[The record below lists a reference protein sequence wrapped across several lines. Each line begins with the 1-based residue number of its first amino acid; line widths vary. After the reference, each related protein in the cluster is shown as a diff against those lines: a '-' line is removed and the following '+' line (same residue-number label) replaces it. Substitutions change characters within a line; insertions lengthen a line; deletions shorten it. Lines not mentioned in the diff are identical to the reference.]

1 MQRKCYSY
9 IRFSSKKQ
17 ALGTSL
23 DRQADIESFLDRHN
37 LVLDTRLEDL
47 GVSAYRGKNASKG
60 QLGDFL
66 ALVRAGQI
74 DTNSVLLIE
83 NFDRL
88 SRQKIIKSTQIFI
101 ELMSQGIDLG
111 ILDLGR
117 IYTRESLV
125 SSDFFNVILEFERAN
140 KESERKSD
148 FTSAAWNFHRAEM
161 QSLKIPKTRKTPSW
175 IAVEGKIKG
184 KKTGEGDARFVV
196 IEKEAEKIRKIFE
209 LALVNGLTETAR
221 KINEQLDSGEKKYTG
236 HNIQYILKNRKV
248 IGEHQPMKYYEI
260 DGEMKLL
267 PEGPVIEEYYPPIIE
282 KSIFNEVQEKTKAR
296 KPFSGRHSQKYTNI
310 FSGLLSCYHCSGTVR
325 YMNKST
331 ESKPSVMYYICTNS
345 MTGRCTVSHRL
356 SYDAIEAMK
365 NFFEK
370 SEKLNLSDVLEAD
383 ERIERKNQDIS
394 DATNNQA
401 NLAKQIHQLQ
411 GQIQDALVFARK
423 IPQFLTDLLFD
434 KEKEKEELEAQISR
448 FKEEKKALL
457 EQIEAANEFTTQNV
471 FDLIN
476 DDSEFGIRKRIRI
489 NNHLLKLIRSIK
501 LFWRKKP
508 GGLKGM
514 GVPTMVVEFANGNVR
529 IVVEDGFIVDSD
541 KGDTGLILK
550 ILAKTHAAYLG
561 RQDTA

>member
-1 MQRKCYSY
+1 M
-9 IRFSSKKQ
+9 
-17 ALGTSL
+17 
-23 DRQADIESFLDRHN
+23 
-37 LVLDTRLEDL
+37 DTRLEDL

-184 KKTGEGDARFVV
+184 KKAGEEGDARFVI

-221 KINEQLDSGEKKYTG
+221 KINEQLTSGEKKYTG

-267 PEGPVIEEYYPPIIE
+267 PEGPVIEGYYPAIIE

-310 FSGLLSCYHCSGTVR
+310 FSGLLSCYHCGGTVR

-331 ESKPSVMYYICTNS
+331 ELKPSVMYYICTNS
-345 MTGRCTVSHRL
+345 MTGRCKISHRL
-356 SYDAIEAMK
+356 SYDAILAMQ

-383 ERIERKNQDIS
+383 ESIERKNQEIS
-394 DATNNQA
+394 AAIINQE

-411 GQIQDALVFARK
+411 GQIHDALVSARK

-434 KEKEKEELEAQISR
+434 KEKEHEELEAQISR
-448 FKEEKKALL
+448 LKDEKRVLL
-457 EQIEAANEFTTQNV
+457 EQVEAANEFTTQNV

-476 DDSEFGIRKRIRI
+476 DDSENGIRKRIRI
-489 NNHLLKLIRSIK
+489 NNHLLKLIKSIK

-514 GVPTMVVEFANGNVR
+514 GVPTMVVEFANGTVR
-529 IVVEDGFIVDSD
+529 VVIEDGFIVDSD
-541 KGDTGLILK
+541 KGNTEMLLK
-550 ILAKTHAAYLG
+550 ILRDTHEIYLG
-561 RQDTA
+561 KTTTH